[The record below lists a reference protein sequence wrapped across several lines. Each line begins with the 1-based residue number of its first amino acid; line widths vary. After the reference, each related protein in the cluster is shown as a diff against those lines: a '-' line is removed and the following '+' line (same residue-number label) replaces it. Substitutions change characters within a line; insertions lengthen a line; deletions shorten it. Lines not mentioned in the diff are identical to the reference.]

1 MGAGILP
8 MAIRDGTPYYLFGRE
23 GLGQDKGYW
32 SDFGGGKERGESFRD
47 TALRE
52 AHEESDGILGTK
64 EAIRELLDKHLIDQ
78 ITLGGYRLYV
88 VYVTLDTT
96 LPKKFR
102 KGEKLILGVPFYGYE
117 FNNSNVSS
125 FSFSSMVSLNNSYA
139 EIDNVGTKYYNG
151 RATIARKV
159 KLASTKLSG
168 IMVWELGQDSFN
180 DYSLLKTIHKE
191 YYDLGVK
198 TTNLCNN

>member
-102 KGEKLILGVPFYGYE
+102 KQFLNAKRRDPAVLGVDGRYE
-117 FNNSNVSS
+117 KDHVRWVSQENLRRQGRYVRPWFRRFANVLCRTNYVGHTSEEHASS
-125 FSFSSMVSLNNSYA
+125 CQ
-139 EIDNVGTKYYNG
+139 
-151 RATIARKV
+151 R
-159 KLASTKLSG
+159 
-168 IMVWELGQDSFN
+168 
-180 DYSLLKTIHKE
+180 
-191 YYDLGVK
+191 
-198 TTNLCNN
+198 C